1 MILNDRATILD
12 NHINKKTSD
21 CLRSLVFYVV
31 KSNLKLKKY
40 RYYLDSAK
48 NRLKRK

>member
-12 NHINKKTSD
+12 NHINWRMSD
-21 CLRSLVFYVV
+21 LLRSLVFYVV
-31 KSNLKLKKY
+31 KSNLKINKY
-40 RYYLDSAK
+40 RFYQGFAK